1 MKFENTFAVDAPI
14 DEVSATLLDVERVAP
29 CVPGAEV
36 LEKTG
41 DDAYQ
46 IAIKV
51 RVGPISMTYR
61 GNVEIVER
69 DDDAHRA
76 VMRAR
81 ARETRGQGTADARVD
96 LSLTQDGGTTNGTMV
111 ADVQL
116 AGRAAAMGRGVI
128 QDVSAKIV
136 TTFSQNLEAMLA
148 GGGGAVEAEAA
159 TTAGGGGAAGPAQPT
174 TAAAGARAARG
185 GGGGGAGGA
194 RGAGGGGGGDPA
206 EPTTAAAGAGTARGD
221 GTAGAA
227 AGAAGTGAGGGEPQ
241 ATGPEAPP
249 AAGAATG
256 GGAPST
262 PQATGA
268 EAGGGPE
275 AAPATAA
282 PPPGTAGAPKPPTPP
297 QPAGG
302 AEESSLPVGQILG
315 SVLLSRLK
323 DPKVIAGIGATA
335 VGIAVIRRLTR

>member
-14 DEVSATLLDVERVAP
+14 DEVYATLLDVERVAP

-69 DDDAHRA
+69 DEAAHRA

-96 LSLTQDGGTTNGTMV
+96 LSLTQDGATTNGTMV

-159 TTAGGGGAAGPAQPT
+159 TTAGGGGAAE
-174 TAAAGARAARG
+174 
-185 GGGGGAGGA
+185 
-194 RGAGGGGGGDPA
+194 PA
-206 EPTTAAAGAGTARGD
+206 EPTTATAAGGAGTAGGD
-221 GTAGAA
+221 ATAGAPA
-227 AGAAGTGAGGGEPQ
+227 GAGGGEPQ

-275 AAPATAA
+275 AAPATAP

-297 QPAGG
+297 RPAAP

-315 SVLLSRLK
+315 SVLLARLK

>member
-14 DEVSATLLDVERVAP
+14 DEVYATLLDVERVAP

-41 DDAYQ
+41 DNAYQ
-46 IAIKV
+46 VAIKV

-69 DDDAHRA
+69 DDADHRA

-96 LSLTQDGGTTNGTMV
+96 LNLEQEGPTTKGTMT

-136 TTFSQNLEAMLA
+136 STFAQNLETMLA
-148 GGGGAVEAEAA
+148 GGPAPAEAEAEA
-159 TTAGGGGAAGPAQPT
+159 PAA
-174 TAAAGARAARG
+174 
-185 GGGGGAGGA
+185 
-194 RGAGGGGGGDPA
+194 
-206 EPTTAAAGAGTARGD
+206 
-221 GTAGAA
+221 
-227 AGAAGTGAGGGEPQ
+227 EPQ

-249 AAGAATG
+249 APDAAAT
-256 GGAPST
+256 
-262 PQATGA
+262 TGA

-275 AAPATAA
+275 AAAATAP
-282 PPPGTAGAPKPPTPP
+282 PPPGTVGAPAPPPPPAPPRP
-297 QPAGG
+297 QPASAP
-302 AEESSLPVGQILG
+302 AEESALPVGQIVG
-315 SVLLSRLK
+315 SVLVSRLK
-323 DPKVIAGIGATA
+323 DPKVLGAIAASVAA
-335 VGIAVIRRLTR
+335 VFAVLRRRNR

>member
-14 DEVSATLLDVERVAP
+14 DEVYATLLDVERVAP

-41 DDAYQ
+41 DNAYQ
-46 IAIKV
+46 VAIKV

-69 DDDAHRA
+69 DDADHRA

-96 LSLTQDGGTTNGTMV
+96 LSLDQEGPTTKGTMT

-136 TTFSQNLEAMLA
+136 STFAQNLETMLS
-148 GGGGAVEAEAA
+148 
-159 TTAGGGGAAGPAQPT
+159 GGAA
-174 TAAAGARAARG
+174 
-185 GGGGGAGGA
+185 
-194 RGAGGGGGGDPA
+194 PA
-206 EPTTAAAGAGTARGD
+206 EPEP
-221 GTAGAA
+221 
-227 AGAAGTGAGGGEPQ
+227 EPQ

-249 AAGAATG
+249 APDAAAATR
-256 GGAPST
+256 
-262 PQATGA
+262 A
-268 EAGGGPE
+268 EAGRG
-275 AAPATAA
+275 APA
-282 PPPGTAGAPKPPTPP
+282 PPPAPPPPP
-297 QPAGG
+297 RG
-302 AEESSLPVGQILG
+302 
-315 SVLLSRLK
+315 
-323 DPKVIAGIGATA
+323 
-335 VGIAVIRRLTR
+335 

>member
-14 DEVSATLLDVERVAP
+14 DEVYATLLDVERVAP

-46 IAIKV
+46 VAIKV

-61 GNVEIVER
+61 GNVEIIDR
-69 DDDAHRA
+69 DESAHRA

-96 LSLTQDGGTTNGTMV
+96 LSLTQDGARTNGTMV

-148 GGGGAVEAEAA
+148 GGGRAVEAEAA
-159 TTAGGGGAAGPAQPT
+159 TTA
-174 TAAAGARAARG
+174 RG
-185 GGGGGAGGA
+185 GGG
-194 RGAGGGGGGDPA
+194 R
-206 EPTTAAAGAGTARGD
+206 
-221 GTAGAA
+221 GAA
-227 AGAAGTGAGGGEPQ
+227 AGRRGGGR
-241 ATGPEAPP
+241 A
-249 AAGAATG
+249 
-256 GGAPST
+256 
-262 PQATGA
+262 
-268 EAGGGPE
+268 
-275 AAPATAA
+275 
-282 PPPGTAGAPKPPTPP
+282 
-297 QPAGG
+297 PAGG
-302 AEESSLPVGQILG
+302 A
-315 SVLLSRLK
+315 
-323 DPKVIAGIGATA
+323 ATA
-335 VGIAVIRRLTR
+335 RRARPPERPGPGRGAASRRPPARRPR

>member
-14 DEVSATLLDVERVAP
+14 DEVYATLLDVERVAP

-46 IAIKV
+46 VAIKV

-61 GNVEIVER
+61 GNVEIIDR
-69 DDDAHRA
+69 DEAAHRA

-81 ARETRGQGTADARVD
+81 ARETRGEGTADARVD
-96 LSLTQDGGTTNGTMV
+96 LSLTQDGATTNGTMV

-116 AGRAAAMGRGVI
+116 AGRAAAMCRGVI

-136 TTFSQNLEAMLA
+136 TTFSQNFERMLA
-148 GGGGAVEAEAA
+148 GGGGAAE
-159 TTAGGGGAAGPAQPT
+159 PS
-174 TAAAGARAARG
+174 
-185 GGGGGAGGA
+185 
-194 RGAGGGGGGDPA
+194 
-206 EPTTAAAGAGTARGD
+206 EPTTAAAGAGTAGGGGKGGGGGRG
-221 GTAGAA
+221 GRGGGGGGGAGGGAGAR
-227 AGAAGTGAGGGEPQ
+227 GAGRAGGEPQ

-249 AAGAATG
+249 APGAATG

-275 AAPATAA
+275 AAPATAP
-282 PPPGTAGAPKPPTPP
+282 PPPGTAAAPKPPTSPR
-297 QPAGG
+297 PA
-302 AEESSLPVGQILG
+302 APAQESSLPVGQIIG
-315 SVLLSRLK
+315 SVLLARLK

>member
-14 DEVSATLLDVERVAP
+14 DEVYATLLDIERVAP

-36 LEKTG
+36 LEQTG
-41 DDAYQ
+41 DNAYQ
-46 IAIKV
+46 VAIKV

-69 DDDAHRA
+69 DEANHRA

-96 LSLTQDGGTTNGTMV
+96 LSLVEDGATTKGTMV
-111 ADVQL
+111 SDVQL

-136 TTFSQNLEAMLA
+136 TTFSKNLETMLS
-148 GGGGAVEAEAA
+148 GGA
-159 TTAGGGGAAGPAQPT
+159 P
-174 TAAAGARAARG
+174 
-185 GGGGGAGGA
+185 
-194 RGAGGGGGGDPA
+194 
-206 EPTTAAAGAGTARGD
+206 EP
-221 GTAGAA
+221 
-227 AGAAGTGAGGGEPQ
+227 EPQ
-241 ATGPEAPP
+241 PLATGPEAPP
-249 AAGAATG
+249 APDAATEP
-256 GGAPST
+256 A

-275 AAPATAA
+275 AAAATGPPPPGTAA
-282 PPPGTAGAPKPPTPP
+282 APTPPPPPGTAGAPTPPPPPAPPRP
-297 QPAGG
+297 QPASAP
-302 AEESSLPVGQILG
+302 AEESALPVGQIVG

-323 DPKVIAGIGATA
+323 DPKVLGGIGAFA
-335 VGIAVIRRLTR
+335 AGILVLLRRRNR

>member
-14 DEVSATLLDVERVAP
+14 DEVYATLLDVERVAP

-69 DDDAHRA
+69 DETAHRA

-96 LSLTQDGGTTNGTMV
+96 LSLTQDGATTNGTMV

-159 TTAGGGGAAGPAQPT
+159 TTAGGGGAAEPAQPPARAPAGRARPGGRPRRRRA
-174 TAAAGARAARG
+174 AAAGGAPRRGRAAASR
-185 GGGGGAGGA
+185 
-194 RGAGGGGGGDPA
+194 R
-206 EPTTAAAGAGTARGD
+206 
-221 GTAGAA
+221 
-227 AGAAGTGAGGGEPQ
+227 
-241 ATGPEAPP
+241 PP
-249 AAGAATG
+249 A
-256 GGAPST
+256 
-262 PQATGA
+262 
-268 EAGGGPE
+268 
-275 AAPATAA
+275 
-282 PPPGTAGAPKPPTPP
+282 
-297 QPAGG
+297 
-302 AEESSLPVGQILG
+302 
-315 SVLLSRLK
+315 
-323 DPKVIAGIGATA
+323 
-335 VGIAVIRRLTR
+335 RRPRPRRARRRVANRRPRRR

>member
-14 DEVSATLLDVERVAP
+14 DEVYATLLDVERVAP

-46 IAIKV
+46 VAIKV

-61 GNVEIVER
+61 GNVEIIDR
-69 DDDAHRA
+69 DESAHRA

-96 LSLTQDGGTTNGTMV
+96 LSLTQDGATTNGTMV

-148 GGGGAVEAEAA
+148 GGGGAAE
-159 TTAGGGGAAGPAQPT
+159 PS
-174 TAAAGARAARG
+174 
-185 GGGGGAGGA
+185 
-194 RGAGGGGGGDPA
+194 
-206 EPTTAAAGAGTARGD
+206 EPTTAAAGAGTAG
-221 GTAGAA
+221 GAGPEGATGRR
-227 AGAAGTGAGGGEPQ
+227 GAAGVGARGARRGEGRGQVGSGGSRR
-241 ATGPEAPP
+241 PP
-249 AAGAATG
+249 ARRPRPRRARRRAAVR
-256 GGAPST
+256 
-262 PQATGA
+262 
-268 EAGGGPE
+268 
-275 AAPATAA
+275 
-282 PPPGTAGAPKPPTPP
+282 PPP
-297 QPAGG
+297 
-302 AEESSLPVGQILG
+302 
-315 SVLLSRLK
+315 
-323 DPKVIAGIGATA
+323 
-335 VGIAVIRRLTR
+335 RRRRARRP

>member
-14 DEVSATLLDVERVAP
+14 DEVYATLLDVERVAP

-41 DDAYQ
+41 DNAYQ
-46 IAIKV
+46 VAIKV

-69 DDDAHRA
+69 DDENHRA

-96 LSLTQDGGTTNGTMV
+96 LSLVQEGPTTKGTMV

-136 TTFSQNLEAMLA
+136 TTFSQTLEQML
-148 GGGGAVEAEAA
+148 GGGGPAA
-159 TTAGGGGAAGPAQPT
+159 
-174 TAAAGARAARG
+174 
-185 GGGGGAGGA
+185 
-194 RGAGGGGGGDPA
+194 
-206 EPTTAAAGAGTARGD
+206 
-221 GTAGAA
+221 
-227 AGAAGTGAGGGEPQ
+227 EPQ

-249 AAGAATG
+249 AEAAAAAD
-256 GGAPST
+256 AP
-262 PQATGA
+262 ATGA
-268 EAGGGPE
+268 EAGGGAE
-275 AAPATAA
+275 AAA
-282 PPPGTAGAPKPPTPP
+282 PTPP
-297 QPAGG
+297 PPPRRRAGRAAAPRRPPRPPRRRPG
-302 AEESSLPVGQILG
+302 PSA
-315 SVLLSRLK
+315 R
-323 DPKVIAGIGATA
+323 
-335 VGIAVIRRLTR
+335 RRLRRHRRRPRRRARSRRR

>member
-14 DEVSATLLDVERVAP
+14 DEVYATLLDVERVAP

-46 IAIKV
+46 VAIKV

-61 GNVEIVER
+61 GNVEIIER
-69 DDDAHRA
+69 DEAAHRA

-96 LSLTQDGGTTNGTMV
+96 LSLTQDGATTNGTMV

-148 GGGGAVEAEAA
+148 GGGGAAE
-159 TTAGGGGAAGPAQPT
+159 PS
-174 TAAAGARAARG
+174 
-185 GGGGGAGGA
+185 
-194 RGAGGGGGGDPA
+194 
-206 EPTTAAAGAGTARGD
+206 EPTTAAAGAGTAGGD

-227 AGAAGTGAGGGEPQ
+227 AGAAGAAGAGAAGGEPQ
-241 ATGPEAPP
+241 ATGPEAP
-249 AAGAATG
+249 AAPGAATG

-275 AAPATAA
+275 AAPVTAA
-282 PPPGTAGAPKPPTPP
+282 PPPGTAGAPKPPAPP
-297 QPAGG
+297 RPAAP
-302 AEESSLPVGQILG
+302 AEESSLPVGQIIG

>member
-14 DEVSATLLDVERVAP
+14 DEVYAALLDVERVAP

-36 LEKTG
+36 LEQTG

-46 IAIKV
+46 VAIKV

-69 DDDAHRA
+69 DEASHRA

-96 LSLTQDGGTTNGTMV
+96 MSLTEDGGTTRGTML

-148 GGGGAVEAEAA
+148 GGGGAAEAA
-159 TTAGGGGAAGPAQPT
+159 EPTAAGGGGAAE
-174 TAAAGARAARG
+174 
-185 GGGGGAGGA
+185 
-194 RGAGGGGGGDPA
+194 PA

-221 GTAGAA
+221 
-227 AGAAGTGAGGGEPQ
+227 
-241 ATGPEAPP
+241 
-249 AAGAATG
+249 
-256 GGAPST
+256 
-262 PQATGA
+262 
-268 EAGGGPE
+268 
-275 AAPATAA
+275 
-282 PPPGTAGAPKPPTPP
+282 
-297 QPAGG
+297 
-302 AEESSLPVGQILG
+302 
-315 SVLLSRLK
+315 
-323 DPKVIAGIGATA
+323 
-335 VGIAVIRRLTR
+335 